1 MSTIRRIVGRL
12 IITICGYKNTTL
24 FVAFISHKWINT
36 FLFEKKKYRY
46 TKWTD
51 GCGVRVRNVSMNDE
65 GRWRLTA
72 NGSNKLTGWTELFV
86 EGTN

>member
-36 FLFEKKKYRY
+36 FLFEKKN
-46 TKWTD
+46 TGTQ
-51 GCGVRVRNVSMNDE
+51 
-65 GRWRLTA
+65 
-72 NGSNKLTGWTELFV
+72 NGPMDVG
-86 EGTN
+86 